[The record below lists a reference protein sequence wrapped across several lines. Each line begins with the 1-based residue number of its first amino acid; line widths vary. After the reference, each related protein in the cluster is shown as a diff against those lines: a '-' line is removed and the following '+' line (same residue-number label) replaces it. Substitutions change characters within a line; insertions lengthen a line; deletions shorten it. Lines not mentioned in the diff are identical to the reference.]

1 MKKTIPGKKR
11 NIGFIFCL
19 LLVATSV
26 PGLASAY
33 CIPGDTAVIRKL
45 YGNNDQHIQLFSSSG
60 NRVLYF
66 SVKLKQ
72 KKTYR
77 FFMFDMDGKLVVEND
92 ILGKEGVQF
101 TNMPKGEYFFE
112 ILRKDERVENGT
124 LTIK

>member
-1 MKKTIPGKKR
+1 MKKTIPEKKR

-19 LLVATSV
+19 LLLAVWV
-26 PGLASAY
+26 PGLASAHR
-33 CIPGDTAVIRKL
+33 IPGDTSAIKKL
-45 YGNNDQHIQLFSSSG
+45 YGNYNQHVQLFSSSG

-92 ILGKEGVQF
+92 IVGKEGVQF

-112 ILRKDERVENGT
+112 IFRKDERVEDGT

>member
-1 MKKTIPGKKR
+1 MKKTILEKKR
-11 NIGFIFCL
+11 NINFIFCL
-19 LLVATSV
+19 LLLTLSV
-26 PGLASAY
+26 SALASPHA
-33 CIPGDTAVIRKL
+33 ISGDTAVIKKL
-45 YGNNDQHIQLFSSSG
+45 AGNKDQPIQLYSSSG

-77 FFMFDMDGKLVVEND
+77 FFMFDMDGKLVAEND
-92 ILGKEGVQF
+92 IVDKEGVQF

-112 ILRKDERVENGT
+112 ILRKDEHVENGT